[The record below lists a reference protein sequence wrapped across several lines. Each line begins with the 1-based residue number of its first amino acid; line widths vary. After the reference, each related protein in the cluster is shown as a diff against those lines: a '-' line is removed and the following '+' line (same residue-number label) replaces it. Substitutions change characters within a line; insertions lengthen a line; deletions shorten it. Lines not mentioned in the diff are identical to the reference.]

1 MSFSGNIKKELSRE
15 QAPGMEA
22 RRTELYA
29 ILHFLGVF
37 SDQKEDVYTARTDQ
51 VLLAKKIVLLMKE
64 IDAGSTE
71 LEIATSEGKQKS
83 RRYRIRI
90 PSEIGHVLK
99 TEVSRTVQIWYETGG
114 LSDTD
119 SNRAWLRGAFLT
131 AGSMSDPEKSYHLE
145 WILKTG
151 EDANGLVQLAKIF
164 DIEARITE
172 RKGRF
177 VVYLKDSTDI
187 VDMLNVLGAH
197 KALMEMENVRIL
209 KEMRNSVNRQ
219 FNCDTANIK
228 KIVRAAGK
236 QVEDIRYIAGRIGLE
251 KLPPALRQMAEVRLE
266 YPDVSLQEL
275 GEYLDPPVGK
285 SGVNH
290 RLRKLSTIA
299 ENLRDGKQDPFG
311 K

>member
-15 QAPGMEA
+15 QAPGMET
-22 RRTELYA
+22 RRMELYA
-29 ILHFLGVF
+29 ILHFLGAF
-37 SDQKEDVYTARTDQ
+37 GDHKEEGGYVARTDQ

-64 IDAGSTE
+64 TNAASPA
-71 LEIATSEGKQKS
+71 LEVLTSEGKQKN

-90 PSEIGHVLK
+90 PAEIGGKLK
-99 TEVSRTVQIWYETGG
+99 EEVSAAVRLWHETGTFP
-114 LSDTD
+114 DTD
-119 SNRAWLRGAFLT
+119 SCRAWLRGAFLT

-145 WILKTG
+145 WTCKTR
-151 EDANGLVQLAKIF
+151 EDADGIVQLSKRFEI
-164 DIEARITE
+164 DGRITE

-197 KALMEMENVRIL
+197 KSLMEMENVRIL
-209 KEMRNSVNRQ
+209 KEMRNGVNRQ

-228 KIVRAAGK
+228 KIVKAAGR
-236 QVEDIRYIAGRIGLE
+236 QVEDIRYIAAHTGLE
-251 KLPPALRQMAEVRLE
+251 NLPPALRQMAEVRLE

-290 RLRKLSTIA
+290 RLRKLSVIA
-299 ENLRDGKQDPFG
+299 ENLREGK
-311 K
+311 

>member
-15 QAPGMEA
+15 QAPGMDA

-64 IDAGSTE
+64 VNAGSTE

-90 PSEIGHVLK
+90 PSEIGHALK
-99 TEVSRTVQIWYETGG
+99 AEVARVVQIWYETGG

-119 SNRAWLRGAFLT
+119 CNRAWLRGAFLT

-145 WILKTG
+145 WILRTG

-236 QVEDIRYIAGRIGLE
+236 QVEDIRYIAGQMGLE

-299 ENLRDGKQDPFG
+299 ENLREGKQDPFG

>member
-15 QAPGMEA
+15 QAPGMET
-22 RRTELYA
+22 RRMELYA
-29 ILHFLGVF
+29 ILHFLGAF
-37 SDQKEDVYTARTDQ
+37 GDHKEEGVYVARTDQ

-64 IDAGSTE
+64 TNAASPA
-71 LEIATSEGKQKS
+71 LEVLTSEGKQKN

-90 PSEIGHVLK
+90 PAEIGGKLK
-99 TEVSRTVQIWYETGG
+99 EEVSAAVRLWYETGTFP
-114 LSDTD
+114 DTD
-119 SNRAWLRGAFLT
+119 SCRAWLRGAFLT

-145 WILKTG
+145 WTCKTR
-151 EDANGLVQLAKIF
+151 EDADGIVQLSKRFEI
-164 DIEARITE
+164 DGRITE

-197 KALMEMENVRIL
+197 KSLMEMENVRIL
-209 KEMRNSVNRQ
+209 KEMRNGVNRQ

-228 KIVRAAGK
+228 KIVKAAGR
-236 QVEDIRYIAGRIGLE
+236 QVEDIRYIAAHTGLE
-251 KLPPALRQMAEVRLE
+251 NLPPALRQMAEVRLE

-290 RLRKLSTIA
+290 RLRKLSVIA
-299 ENLRDGKQDPFG
+299 ENLREGK
-311 K
+311 

>member
-1 MSFSGNIKKELSRE
+1 MSFSGDIKKELSRE
-15 QAPGMEA
+15 QAPGLDA

-37 SDQKEDVYTARTDQ
+37 SDQKEDTFTARTDQ

-64 IDAGSTE
+64 VNAGSTE
-71 LEIATSEGKQKS
+71 LEITTSEGKQKS

-90 PSEIGHVLK
+90 PSEIGHELK
-99 TEVSRTVQIWYETGG
+99 EEVSRTVQTWYETGG

-145 WILKTG
+145 WILRTG

-236 QVEDIRYIAGRIGLE
+236 QVEDIRYIAGQIGLE

-266 YPDVSLQEL
+266 YPDISLQEL

-290 RLRKLSTIA
+290 RLRKLSAIA
-299 ENLRDGKQDPFG
+299 ENLREGKQDPFG

>member
-22 RRTELYA
+22 RRMELYA
-29 ILHFLGVF
+29 ILHFLGAF
-37 SDQKEDVYTARTDQ
+37 GDQKEEGVYVARTDQ

-64 IDAGSTE
+64 TNAASPA
-71 LEIATSEGKQKS
+71 LEILTSEGKQKN

-90 PSEIGHVLK
+90 PAEIGGGLK
-99 TEVSRTVQIWYETGG
+99 EEVSAAVQAWHESGG
-114 LSDTD
+114 FPDTD
-119 SNRAWLRGAFLT
+119 STRAWLRGAFLS

-145 WILKTG
+145 WICKTK
-151 EDANGLVQLAKIF
+151 EDAEGIVQLSKRFEIHG
-164 DIEARITE
+164 RITE

-177 VVYLKDSTDI
+177 VVYLKDSTEI

-197 KALMEMENVRIL
+197 KSLMEMENVRIL
-209 KEMRNSVNRQ
+209 KEMRNGVNRQ

-228 KIVRAAGK
+228 KIVKAAGR
-236 QVEDIRYIAGRIGLE
+236 QVEDIRYIAAQTGLE
-251 KLPPALRQMAEVRLE
+251 KLPPALREMAEIRLE

-290 RLRKLSTIA
+290 RLRKLSVIA
-299 ENLRDGKQDPFG
+299 ENLREGK
-311 K
+311 